1 MENMN
6 NEIIESLKD
15 TDLVV
20 DTLEGVEV
28 SEVIE
33 NANGS
38 LLKGTLIG
46 TGIVVAGLVA
56 VKVLPKVVGFVKD
69 KMEEKRNSTEMLT
82 VNTEEKAEEVINEE
96 LDNQENN

>member
-6 NEIIESLKD
+6 NEIIESLKEM
-15 TDLVV
+15 DLIG

-33 NANGS
+33 NTNGS

-69 KMEEKRNSTEMLT
+69 KMEEKRNSNEVLI